1 MTLSTFFDVLRRL
14 LFLFVFVSFE
24 VKIVKKVMEAI
35 KLEIPVEQDLINKVG
50 IEAIRQYL
58 LQKLKL
64 LELQQTAQAIGQAIL
79 DSGID
84 WNSELEKARQEA
96 WEEYKKFSL

>member
-1 MTLSTFFDVLRRL
+1 MS
-14 LFLFVFVSFE
+14 VFVSFE

-35 KLEIPVEQDLINKVG
+35 KLEIPVEQDLVNKIG
-50 IEAIRQYL
+50 IETIRQYL

-84 WNSELEKARQEA
+84 WNSELEKARQAA
-96 WEEYKKFSL
+96 WEEFKKFSL